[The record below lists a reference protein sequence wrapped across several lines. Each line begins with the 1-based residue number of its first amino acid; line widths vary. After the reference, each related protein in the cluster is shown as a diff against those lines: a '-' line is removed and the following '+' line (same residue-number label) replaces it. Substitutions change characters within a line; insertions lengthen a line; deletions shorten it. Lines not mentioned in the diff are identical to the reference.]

1 MDKLSFED
9 LVKHDP
15 PLPIHKGV
23 IPVVSFLWNAK
34 ICKAIHPLKLLAV
47 YGGLGALYKS
57 LTKDQ
62 TKDQKWLRGGLMTLG
77 MLPILGFSLCTTAA
91 VLMFSKNRK
100 ASFESAQT
108 FLLERLESKRAIRK
122 QDKYDVFV
130 PVQEQKIGVIFFPGA
145 LVSHTAYAG
154 IAAALSDKGILVV
167 VLSLE
172 PVRFIADTVTN
183 RKIAMDA
190 LKDLSDNHD
199 VKIDE
204 WILAGHSAGAM
215 TALNLAIEN
224 EKEETIIHPS
234 ISKVVLCGVSRNE
247 TGSDLGSL
255 RESNKTFSAL
265 VVNGTNDGIL
275 KHSSEQE
282 KEAFENQLPE
292 DTKFLS
298 IEGGNHAQFAHYGP
312 QSMDGEATISMEE
325 QQKILVET
333 TSSFLSK

>member
-1 MDKLSFED
+1 MDKQSFED

-47 YGGLGALYKS
+47 YGGMGALYKS
-57 LTKDQ
+57 LP
-62 TKDQKWLRGGLMTLG
+62 KDQKWARGGLMTLG
-77 MLPILGFSLCTTAA
+77 MLPILGFSLFTTAA

-108 FLLERLESKRAIRK
+108 LLLERLKSKRAIRK
-122 QDKYDVFV
+122 QDKYDVFL
-130 PVQEQKIGVIFFPGA
+130 PVQEAKIGVIFFPGA

-172 PVRFIADTVTN
+172 PVRFIADTETN
-183 RKIAMDA
+183 RKIAQNA

-199 VKIDE
+199 
-204 WILAGHSAGAM
+204 
-215 TALNLAIEN
+215 
-224 EKEETIIHPS
+224 
-234 ISKVVLCGVSRNE
+234 
-247 TGSDLGSL
+247 
-255 RESNKTFSAL
+255 
-265 VVNGTNDGIL
+265 L
-275 KHSSEQE
+275 KHVSVKE

-292 DTKFLS
+292 DTKFVS
-298 IEGGNHAQFAHYGP
+298 VEGGNHAQFAHYGP

-325 QQKILVET
+325 QQKNLVET
-333 TSSFLSK
+333 TASFLSK

>member
-1 MDKLSFED
+1 MDKPSYED

-34 ICKAIHPLKLLAV
+34 ICKSIHPLKLLAA
-47 YGGLGALYKS
+47 YGGMGALYKS
-57 LTKDQ
+57 LPN
-62 TKDQKWLRGGLMTLG
+62 DQKWLRGGLMALG
-77 MLPILGFSLCTTAA
+77 MLPILGFSLFATAA
-91 VLMFSKNRK
+91 ALMFSKNRK
-100 ASFESAQT
+100 TSFESAQT
-108 FLLERLESKRAIRK
+108 LLLERLESKRAIRK
-122 QDKYDVFV
+122 QDKFDIFV
-130 PVQEQKIGVIFFPGA
+130 PAQQPKIGVIFFPGA

-172 PVRFIADTVTN
+172 PVRFIADTETN
-183 RKIAMDA
+183 RRIALDA
-190 LKDLSDNHD
+190 LKDLSTNHD
-199 VKIDE
+199 VKVDE

-224 EKEETIIHPS
+224 ESEESTIHPS

-275 KHSSEQE
+275 KYVSEKE
-282 KEAFENQLPE
+282 KEAFEHQLPE
-292 DTKFLS
+292 DAKFVS
-298 IEGGNHAQFAHYGP
+298 VEGGNHAQFAHYGP

-333 TSSFLSK
+333 TASFLSK